1 MRLPSPSSSLTDTE
15 SGSTLYGFLRPYPI
29 AQQTAQ
35 AIWVLCLNMMLFEFC
50 LVNHIILFDRA
61 HQHSTQTFN
70 NQVHVIDS
78 LPESLPEILL
88 HIVE

>member
-1 MRLPSPSSSLTDTE
+1 
-15 SGSTLYGFLRPYPI
+15 
-29 AQQTAQ
+29 
-35 AIWVLCLNMMLFEFC
+35 MLFELC